1 MIINNM
7 NRNNYFVR
15 LYFGKRYL
23 KPYTEASKV
32 VLSSEVAKEIRKLT
46 RKGFTDFRTEDLR

>member
-1 MIINNM
+1 M

-32 VLSSEVAKEIRKLT
+32 VLSNEVTKEIRKLT
-46 RKGFTDFRTEDLR
+46 RKGFTDFRTEDLK

>member
-1 MIINNM
+1 MYRSNL
-7 NRNNYFVR
+7 YYVR

-23 KPYTEASKV
+23 KPYTEANKV
-32 VLSSEVAKEIRKLT
+32 ILNKDVSKEIRKLT

>member
-1 MIINNM
+1 MFCTNV
-7 NRNNYFVR
+7 YYVK

-23 KPYTEASKV
+23 KPYTEAYKIILNKDVS
-32 VLSSEVAKEIRKLT
+32 KEIRKLT